1 MFAEHITYQDKK
13 KYMSFA
19 IYSACFGA
27 VIQRSLSESSI
38 FIVYASALGAGKFLS
53 LVTTALIPLMT
64 LIFLVPM
71 AYVMEKQGI
80 KKVLLP
86 VYGGGF
92 VGLLLAV
99 AAGLLPDS
107 SFKEILFSGGIL
119 IYAASIGI
127 HGAGW
132 FPLQRH
138 IVPQEERGYY
148 FGRMRYSW
156 QIAVGI
162 FLLGSSLIIWNNAS
176 VFRLQMVIFIGAL
189 LSLGRIY
196 FTAKIPE
203 RPLEK
208 SVLPLK
214 VKFSA
219 AVQDKNLMKYSL
231 YGFLLNLLVCST
243 VPLSFGF
250 VKYELGIPQHL
261 TILLS
266 VLVNISAVAGYLVGS
281 RLIDKNHSGRMFII
295 VQILFA
301 ILNLLFLLCY
311 KNTSFSLIFS
321 TVLTCLAGALFAFSS
336 VIASAKMFGMV
347 NENNVNISL
356 AVCFGLYNGGKGISR
371 LITSSM
377 IGFLPDSYSLFGINW
392 SSFHLLFLATGVVLI
407 ITTGIMI
414 IRKSLTSPF
423 WN

>member
-19 IYSACFGA
+19 ISSACFGA
-27 VIQRSLSESSI
+27 LIQRTLSESSV

-64 LIFLVPM
+64 LIFLVPF
-71 AYVMEKQGI
+71 AYMMEKKGI

-92 VGLLLAV
+92 IGLLIAV
-99 AAGLLPDS
+99 AAGSLPDS
-107 SFKEILFSGGIL
+107 MYKATIFSCGVL

-138 IVPQEERGYY
+138 IVPQGERGNY
-148 FGRMRYSW
+148 FGRMRFSW

-162 FLLGSSLIIWNNAS
+162 FLLGSSIIIWNDAS
-176 VFRLQMVIFIGAL
+176 VLRLQLVILIGAL
-189 LSLGRIY
+189 FSLGRMY

-214 VKFSA
+214 EKLSNA
-219 AVQDKNLMKYSL
+219 IQDKNLMKYSL

-243 VPLSFGF
+243 IPLGYGF
-250 VKYELGIPQHL
+250 IKYELGIPQHI

-266 VLVNISAVAGYLVGS
+266 VFVNISAVAGYWIGS
-281 RLIDKNHSGRMFII
+281 RVIDKNHSGKMFII
-295 VQILFA
+295 VQIIFA
-301 ILNLLFLLCY
+301 FINLLFLLCY
-311 KNTSFSLIFS
+311 KHSSFSLIFS
-321 TVLTCLAGALFAFSS
+321 SILICLSGALFAFSS

-347 NENNVNISL
+347 NENNINISL
-356 AVCFGLYNGGKGISR
+356 AVCFGLYNGGKGVSR
-371 LITSSM
+371 LISSFM
-377 IGFLPDSYSLFGINW
+377 IGILPDSILLFGIEW
-392 SSFHLLFLATGVVLI
+392 SSFHSLFLATGIILL

-414 IRKSLTSPF
+414 SRKSLTNQF
-423 WN
+423 WT